1 MNRRDFLQT
10 GAATLATTA
19 ITATPSA
26 STQAAQKPGKFRL
39 KYAPHFGMFRHHAPG
54 GPIDEL
60 KFAADQGF
68 TAWEDNGMKGRSQEE
83 QEKIAREMQRLGM
96 TMGVFV
102 ANFGTAFGNPGLAQG
117 KASEVERFLNEI
129 RESTE
134 VAKRVNA
141 RWVTV
146 VPGERTPELKLDYQ
160 TANVIDAL
168 KRAAEICEKT
178 GLIMVLEPLNHWR
191 DHPNLFLAD
200 VAQGYMICRAVGS
213 PSCKVLFD
221 MYHEQIQSGNIIAT
235 IDRTWDEVA
244 YFQIGDN
251 PGRNEPTTGEMNYR
265 NIFRHIHNKGYT
277 GVLGMEHG
285 ISRGGKEGELALIKA
300 YRECDSF

>member
-1 MNRRDFLQT
+1 MKRREFLQAGVAAASVGVAAT
-10 GAATLATTA
+10 GAEATKVQNNA
-19 ITATPSA
+19 
-26 STQAAQKPGKFRL
+26 KFKL
-39 KYAPHFGMFRHHAPG
+39 KYGPHFGMFRNHAPG
-54 GPIDEL
+54 GALDEL

-68 TAWEDNGMKGRSQEE
+68 TAWEDNGMKGNPKEV
-83 QEKIAREMQRLGM
+83 QEKIAKEMTRLGI

-102 ANFGTAFGNPGLAQG
+102 VNGGTSFGNSGLAEG
-117 KASEVERFLNEI
+117 KESEVEKFLNEV
-129 RESTE
+129 RESVE

-141 RWVTV
+141 KWATV
-146 VPGERTPELKLDYQ
+146 VPGERTPRLRFEYQ

-168 KRAAEICEKT
+168 KRASEICEKT
-178 GLIMVLEPLNHWR
+178 GLVMVLEPLNHWR

-213 PSCKVLFD
+213 PSCKILDD
-221 MYHEQIQSGNIIAT
+221 MYHEQIQSGNLIPT
-235 IDRTWDEVA
+235 INKAWDEIA

-251 PGRNEPTTGEMNYR
+251 PGRNEPTTGEVNYK
-265 NIFRHIHNKGYT
+265 NIFKHIHSKGFM

-285 ISRGGKEGELALIKA
+285 NSKGGKEGEMAVIQA